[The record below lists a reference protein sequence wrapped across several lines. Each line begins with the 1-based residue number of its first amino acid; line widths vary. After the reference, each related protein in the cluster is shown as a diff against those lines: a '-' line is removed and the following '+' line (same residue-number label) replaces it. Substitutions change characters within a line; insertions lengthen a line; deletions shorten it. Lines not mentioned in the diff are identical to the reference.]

1 MGRVEL
7 YHSKPVISNI
17 LFDGMNQ
24 GTGVQSPLPWFE
36 ESLKG
41 IHAVG
46 SCKYMKYFW
55 NNSGDKN
62 IAINLFF
69 RKAVTLYT
77 YDYYEISVAFCSL
90 WWVIEATILYFYLVE
105 DYKNDRIIYFFMSS
119 IINMVLKSKLDIF
132 YYPNHGTITNKT
144 EYDW

>member
-1 MGRVEL
+1 
-7 YHSKPVISNI
+7 
-17 LFDGMNQ
+17 
-24 GTGVQSPLPWFE
+24 
-36 ESLKG
+36 
-41 IHAVG
+41 
-46 SCKYMKYFW
+46 MKYFW

>member
-90 WWVIEATILYFYLVE
+90 WWVIEATILYFYLVSRLQKWSNYLFFHVVHHKHGFE
-105 DYKNDRIIYFFMSS
+105 IEVRYF
-119 IINMVLKSKLDIF
+119 LLPKPR
-132 YYPNHGTITNKT
+132 YYH
-144 EYDW
+144 